1 MPASLD
7 RLVELL
13 FKYRPSVFEHGRLAL
28 DAPRPVV
35 VAVLVAALLAAAVVA
50 AGYWRVRHAS
60 AAGGLAPR
68 SGAGRASALLAALR
82 LGAVALLAFCLL
94 RPVLVLASAVPG
106 RNTVAV
112 LVDDSRS
119 MRVADQDGRAR
130 GEWAARSLGAG
141 SPLLAALE
149 RQFTVRVYRFS
160 RAAERVPNAALLA
173 FAGDRSYLGAAL
185 ERVRAD
191 LAELPLAGVVVVTDG
206 ADGDPA
212 ALERSALALRAR
224 GAPLFTVG
232 VGAERARRD
241 LEVARVEAPRS
252 ALKGASVA
260 VDVVVAHTGFGGRTV
275 PLVVEDGGRVVARRD
290 VRLPDEGATPV
301 RIQLPAA
308 EAGARQLAVRL
319 VPQDGEASIENNQRE
334 LLMRVADR
342 ERRVLYFEG
351 EPRYELKFVRRA
363 VADDANLRVV
373 ALQRTAEAKYL
384 RLGVR
389 DSLDLVSGFPTTRE
403 ELFSYQAVILGSV
416 EASAFTPDQL
426 RMLADFVSER
436 GGGLLMLGGRR
447 GLAEG
452 GYAGTAL
459 ADVIPVVLEPAPGA
473 EDAPVTELAVR
484 PTVAGAAQPALQL
497 GPDARASAERW
508 RTLPPLTAVNL
519 VRRAKPGA
527 TVLLTGVPSAA
538 PGAAAGTQAGPA
550 RVVLAAQ
557 RFGRGRA
564 AAFAVQDS
572 WLWQMHATVSVTD
585 LSHELFWRQLLR
597 WLVSEVPDAVS
608 ATASLDR
615 PAPDEAVVIRAEVR
629 DSAFVAAN
637 GARVVARVRAP
648 SGAETEL
655 PLEWGVERDG
665 EYRGSFTP
673 TERGVHE
680 LRVTA
685 AGAASGAAGTV
696 GAVARDLGA
705 AEPVAIDVAD
715 ARDEY
720 FGASM
725 RAPLLRRLA
734 AETGGRFYTP
744 ATVDALPEEL
754 RYTASGVTVTERR
767 ELWDMPAIFLTLG
780 ALLAGEWAY
789 RRRRGLA

>member
-1 MPASLD
+1 MPAGLD
-7 RLVELL
+7 RAIELL
-13 FKYRPSVFEHGRLAL
+13 FKYRPSVFAHGRLAL

-35 VAVLVAALLAAAVVA
+35 AAVALAAVLAALVVA
-50 AGYWRVRHAS
+50 AGYWRLRRAG
-60 AAGGLAPR
+60 AARGLAPR
-68 SGAGRASALLAALR
+68 PGAARASALLALLR
-82 LGAVALLAFCLL
+82 LGAVGLLALCLL

-119 MRVADQDGRAR
+119 MRVADQDGRPR

-149 RQFTVRVYRFS
+149 RQFTVRLYRFS
-160 RAAERVPNAALLA
+160 RQAERVPGAASLA
-173 FAGDRSYLGAAL
+173 FAGDRSHLGAAL

-191 LAELPLAGVVVVTDG
+191 LAELPLAGVVLVTDG

-232 VGAERARRD
+232 VGAERAGRD

-275 PLVVEDGGRVVARRD
+275 PLVVEDGGRVVVRRD
-290 VRLPDEGATPV
+290 VTLPDEGATPV
-301 RIQLPAA
+301 RVQLPAA
-308 EAGARQLAVRL
+308 EAGARRLAVRV
-319 VPQDGEASIENNQRE
+319 VPQEGEASIENNQRE

-351 EPRYELKFVRRA
+351 EPRFELKFVRRA

-426 RMLADFVSER
+426 RMLADFVGER
-436 GGGLLMLGGRR
+436 GGGLLVLGGRR
-447 GLAEG
+447 ALAEG

-473 EDAPVTELAVR
+473 GEPPVTELAVR
-484 PTVAGAAQPALQL
+484 LTAAGAAQPALQL
-497 GPDARASAERW
+497 APDARASAERW

-527 TVLLTGVPSAA
+527 TVLLTGAPSAERGA
-538 PGAAAGTQAGPA
+538 PAAPA

-572 WLWQMHATVSVTD
+572 WLWQMHAAVAAAD

-615 PAPDEAVVIRAEVR
+615 PAPDEAVAIRADVR

-648 SGAETEL
+648 SGRETEL

-665 EYRGSFTP
+665 EYRGAFTP
-673 TERGVHE
+673 SERGVHE
-680 LRVTA
+680 LRVSA
-685 AGAASGAAGTV
+685 AGP
-696 GAVARDLGA
+696 ARDLGA
-705 AEPVAIDVAD
+705 AEPVAIDVAES
-715 ARDEY
+715 RDEY
-720 FGASM
+720 FGAAM

-734 AETGGRFYTP
+734 AESGGRFYTP
-744 ATVDALPEEL
+744 ATVGALPDDL
-754 RYTASGVTVTERR
+754 RYTESGVSVTERR
-767 ELWDMPAIFLTLG
+767 ELWDMPAVFLALG